1 MEFNGCK
8 VISDLLADY
17 IVVQQVSIQ
26 EGWYLWSTY
35 IEPSDMDMSSIINPI
50 VDNTVIVKDWQ
61 GSVYWPS
68 LNINTIG
75 NIVNGQGY
83 QIKSDQSTV
92 LNIRVIYCLMIIQL
106 ICSVGLC

>member
-1 MEFNGCK
+1 
-8 VISDLLADY
+8 
-17 IVVQQVSIQ
+17 
-26 EGWYLWSTY
+26 
-35 IEPSDMDMSSIINPI
+35 MDMSSIINPI
-50 VDNTVIVKDWQ
+50 FDNTIVKDWQ

-92 LNIRVIYCLMIIQL
+92 LNIEGDLLPYDYSINMPQGWFSRLFKPIISTL
-106 ICSVGLC
+106 LL